1 MIRISDEIKEKL
13 FYPKITINTNLKN
26 DVPLIFA
33 DDVASGRPSP
43 YIDNLLTKKVL
54 PYYANTHSNA
64 ITGETMA
71 EKLNITRDK
80 IREFYGL
87 DKSYKIIFTGSG
99 CTSAINHLINL
110 LDYDNHKNTK
120 IYISRLEHYSNH
132 LPWLELCKR
141 ELVKLNI
148 IDLDSNNEIDYQQL
162 EDKIKN
168 DNDKVLK
175 IISMT
180 GGSNVTG
187 VLTDIKRLLEIKK
200 KYDNVLLFLD
210 NACIAPYIRDNY
222 NNVDAIFIS
231 GHKFVGGQT
240 TPGILIAKKNLF
252 EKDAPFS
259 PGGGSVMKLDKQK
272 PVYSNDIETRE
283 SAGTPNI
290 LGIIRL
296 FYVYRLYES
305 LMPIIDKNNKFLN
318 NYLREKFNKLKE
330 KYKDLYVFNVDTIN
344 NQRLKLPIISF
355 SVKDIHYNFIVVLLN
370 DLFGIQTRGGISCCG
385 LLADVIE
392 KKYNFRGWV
401 RVSFSWKMTI
411 EEVDYIIDAIEYVL
425 KNHNNYKSKYNYLR
439 DKNKFICNIK
449 KKM

>member
-13 FYPKITINTNLKN
+13 FYPKINIKTNLKS

-43 YIDNLLTKKVL
+43 YIDKLLMEKVL

-64 ITGETMA
+64 TTGETMA

-80 IREFYGL
+80 IRSFYGL

-99 CTSAINHLINL
+99 CTSAINHLVNL
-110 LDYDNHKNTK
+110 LDYDNHSNTK
-120 IYISRLEHYSNH
+120 VYISRLEHYSNH
-132 LPWLELCKR
+132 LPWVELCKR

-148 IDLDSNNEIDYQQL
+148 IDLDENNEIDYQQL

-168 DNDKVLK
+168 DMNKQLK

-187 VLTDIKRLLEIKK
+187 VLTNVNKLLKIKK
-200 KYDNVLLFLD
+200 KYENVLVFLD

-222 NNVDAIFIS
+222 VDVDAIFIS

-240 TPGILIAKKNLF
+240 TPGILIAKKTLF

-259 PGGGSVMKLDKQK
+259 PGGGSVIKLDKQK
-272 PVYSNDIETRE
+272 PIYSNDIETRE

-318 NYLREKFNKLKE
+318 DYLKTKFNILME
-330 KYKDLYVFNVDTIN
+330 KYKDLFVLNLVIKTEN
-344 NQRLKLPIISF
+344 KLPIISF
-355 SVKDIHYNFIVVLLN
+355 NIRNIHYNFIVVLLN

-392 KKYNFRGWV
+392 KKYKFRGWV

-411 EEVDYIIDAIEYVL
+411 EEVDYILDAIEYIL
-425 KNHNNYKSKYNYLR
+425 KNHNQYKSKYKYNQ
-439 DKNKFICNIK
+439 DKNKFVYSLSS
-449 KKM
+449 

>member
-13 FYPKITINTNLKN
+13 FYPKITINTNLKK

-43 YIDNLLTKKVL
+43 YIDKLLTEKVL

-71 EKLNITRDK
+71 EKLDITRNK
-80 IREFYGL
+80 IRDFYGL

-110 LDYDNHKNTK
+110 LDYDTHKNTK

-148 IDLDSNNEIDYQQL
+148 IDLDNNNYIDYDQL
-162 EDKIKN
+162 EDKIRN
-168 DNDKVLK
+168 ESDKILK

-180 GGSNVTG
+180 GGSNVSG

-222 NNVDAIFIS
+222 SNVDAIFIS

-240 TPGILIAKKNLF
+240 TPGILIAKNNLF
-252 EKDAPFS
+252 EKDAPFA
-259 PGGGSVMKLDKQK
+259 PGGGSVMRLNKLR
-272 PVYSNDIETRE
+272 PVYSSDIETRE

-305 LMPIIDKNNKFLN
+305 LMPIIENNNNFLN
-318 NYLREKFNKLKE
+318 NYLRDNFNKLKE
-330 KYKDLYVFNVDTIN
+330 KHKDLYVLNLDSVN
-344 NQRLKLPIISF
+344 KLPIISF

-392 KKYNFRGWV
+392 KKYKFRGWV

-411 EEVDYIIDAIEYVL
+411 EEVNYILNAIEYIL
-425 KNHNNYKSKYNYLR
+425 NNHHNYKSKYKYIV
-439 DKNKFICNIK
+439 DKNKFIYSSSSSSSSSS
-449 KKM
+449 